1 MNSRGILLGSVSLS
15 IVVFCVVLSQAPR
28 ASAQSVYS
36 VNALAY
42 ADVNL
47 SAGSNFIT
55 NPFSKP
61 NNTIS
66 NLFPSMPGGSY
77 LRIHEPTLQDFGP
90 TNSFGAS
97 TGWSDPA
104 ATLFLPQG
112 ALMWVPAPT
121 QILFSGEVF
130 QGAVTGRMHQ
140 GGMYVLG
147 VIPRNGFFVCGNFE
161 ECGPAQPPDGTSFC
175 KWNRSQ
181 QRCVSYYYFDPIPGF
196 PGGWLDE
203 MFNPADPKLEA
214 GESGVFNVPTPFSV
228 PALPALEPLPSPTTG
243 IPLVNTRRDGT
254 NLTFQFVASDEASF
268 LVERSTNLTEDIWH
282 TIQAGSVSNSPMT
295 VTLTDTTN
303 AFAFYRV
310 RPQTFSSQPYLFGDA
325 RTTGQFSFRFYA
337 PTSAI
342 YEVQR
347 TIAPDALLW
356 QTISSIAVGAKG
368 FVNFKDT
375 NAVVATARYRVRFN
389 P

>member
-15 IVVFCVVLSQAPR
+15 FIVFFVVLSRAPR

-42 ADVNL
+42 ADANL
-47 SAGSNFIT
+47 STGSNFIT

-61 NNTIS
+61 NNTVS

-77 LRIHEPTLQDFGP
+77 LRIYEPALQDFGP
-90 TNSFGAS
+90 TNSFSAS
-97 TGWSDPA
+97 TGWSNPT

-112 ALMWVPAPT
+112 ALMWLPAPT
-121 QILFSGEVF
+121 QISFSGEVF
-130 QGAVTGRMHQ
+130 QGSVTGRTHQ
-140 GGMYVLG
+140 GGVYVLG
-147 VIPRNGFFVCGNFE
+147 VIPRTGFFVCGNFD
-161 ECGPAQPPDGTSFC
+161 ECGPAHPPDGTSFC

-181 QRCVSYYYFDPIPGF
+181 QQCVTYYYFDPIPGF

-214 GESGVFNVPTPFSV
+214 GESGVFDVPTSFS
-228 PALPALEPLPSPTTG
+228 LPALRAPEPLMS
-243 IPLVNTRRDGT
+243 LVNTRRNGT
-254 NLTFQFVASDEASF
+254 NLTFQFVATEDASY

-282 TIQAGSVSNSPMT
+282 TIQAGNASNSPMT

-310 RPQTFSSQPYLFGDA
+310 RPQNFSSPPYLFGDA

-337 PTSAI
+337 PTSTV

-375 NAVVATARYRVRFN
+375 NAVAATARYRVRFN